1 MASFVTTKRSPLF
14 PVFLAAILF
23 LALFPIYWIVITSFK
38 TPVENILPVPT
49 LFPLRITLENYAK
62 ILSGGSLG
70 NLWNSVFV
78 TAAAT
83 LLSLA
88 LGFLASYALVRHKF
102 PAKLNSIFL
111 VWIILAKMLPPVVLA
126 VPLYDMF
133 AKMKLLNNLW
143 GLIVVFQ
150 VYTLPYC
157 IWMLFGFVK
166 ALPLEFEEAA
176 EIDGASRAQT
186 LRLVVLPL
194 VRTGLAATA
203 IFCIIVAWD
212 EFLFTM
218 LFIRSPDLLTLPL
231 KIANYIGEY
240 ETLWGQLMGIGM
252 LATLPI
258 VVFAKVVYRQMTSA
272 YSLGL
277 K

>member
-1 MASFVTTKRSPLF
+1 MASFVTAKRSPLF
-14 PVFLAAILF
+14 PIALILVLI
-23 LALFPIYWIVITSFK
+23 LALFPIYWILVTSFK
-38 TPVENILPVPT
+38 TPVENILPKPT
-49 LFPLRITLENYAK
+49 LFPQKFTLENYAK
-62 ILSGGSLG
+62 IISGGPIR
-70 NLWNSVFV
+70 NLLNSVFV
-78 TAAAT
+78 TAAST
-83 LLSLA
+83 LVSLG
-88 LGFLASYALVRHKF
+88 LGFLAAYALVRHKF
-102 PAKLNSIFL
+102 PLKLNIVFL
-111 VWIILAKMLPPVVLA
+111 IWIILAKMLPPVVLA

-133 AKMKLLNNLW
+133 ARMKLLNNLW
-143 GLIVVFQ
+143 GLILVFQ

-166 ALPLEFEEAA
+166 SLPLEFEEAA
-176 EIDGASRAQT
+176 EIDGASRFQI
-186 LRLVVLPL
+186 LRLIALPL

-203 IFCIIVAWD
+203 IFCIIAAWD

-231 KIANYIGEY
+231 VIANYIGEF

-258 VVFAKVVYRQMTSA
+258 IVFARVVYRQMTSA

>member
-1 MASFVTTKRSPLF
+1 MN
-14 PVFLAAILF
+14 
-23 LALFPIYWIVITSFK
+23 IV
-38 TPVENILPVPT
+38 
-49 LFPLRITLENYAK
+49 
-62 ILSGGSLG
+62 
-70 NLWNSVFV
+70 
-78 TAAAT
+78 
-83 LLSLA
+83 
-88 LGFLASYALVRHKF
+88 
-102 PAKLNSIFL
+102 FL
-111 VWIILAKMLPPVVLA
+111 VWIILVKMLPPVVLA

-143 GLIVVFQ
+143 GLILVFQ

-157 IWMLFGFVK
+157 VWMLFGFVK

-176 EIDGASRAQT
+176 ELDGASRFQI
-186 LRLVVLPL
+186 LRLIALPL

-231 KIANYIGEY
+231 VIANYIGEF

-252 LATLPI
+252 LATLPVI
-258 VVFAKVVYRQMTSA
+258 VFARVVYRQMTSA
-272 YSLGL
+272 YSLGSNEGESVAAENRPRGL
-277 K
+277 LGTSQQPGILVADFPRRPISRARQRSTVTNPPCYHDHLFHQRLGSIKSIARLGPMFPVVRTGRSICG

>member
-1 MASFVTTKRSPLF
+1 MASFVTSKKSPLF
-14 PVFLAAILF
+14 PLAMAAVLV
-23 LALFPIYWIVITSFK
+23 LALFPIYWILSTSFK
-38 TPVENILPVPT
+38 TPVENILPAPT
-49 LFPLRITLENYAK
+49 LFPKDFTFENYAK
-62 ILSGGSLG
+62 VLSGGPMRSLA
-70 NLWNSVFV
+70 NSVLV
-78 TAAAT
+78 TGAST
-83 LLSLA
+83 LVSLA
-88 LGFLASYALVRHKF
+88 LGFLAAYALVRFKF
-102 PAKLNSIFL
+102 PAKLNVLFL

-133 AKMKLLNNLW
+133 AKMKMLNKLG
-143 GLIVVFQ
+143 GLILVFQ

-157 IWMLFGFVK
+157 IWMLYGFVK
-166 ALPLEFEEAA
+166 SLPLEFEEAA
-176 EIDGASRAQT
+176 EIDGASRLQI
-186 LRLVVLPL
+186 LRLVALPL

-231 KIANYIGEY
+231 LISNYIGEF
-240 ETLWGQLMGIGM
+240 ETLWGQLMAIGM

-258 VVFAKVVYRQMTSA
+258 VAFARVVYRQMTSA

>member
-1 MASFVTTKRSPLF
+1 MASFVTSKRSPVF
-14 PVFLAAILF
+14 PVFLGLILV
-23 LALFPIYWIVITSFK
+23 LSLFPIYWIVITSFK

-49 LFPLRITLENYAK
+49 LFPQKFTFENYQK
-62 ILSGGSLG
+62 ILAGGSLRY
-70 NLWNSVFV
+70 LWNSIFV
-78 TAAAT
+78 TASAT
-83 LLSLA
+83 LLSLTLA
-88 LGFLASYALVRHKF
+88 FLAAYALVRHKF
-102 PAKLNSIFL
+102 GARFNVVFL

-126 VPLYDMF
+126 VPLFDMF
-133 AKMKLLNNLW
+133 SKLKLTNNLM
-143 GLIVVFQ
+143 GLILVFQ

-166 ALPLEFEEAA
+166 SLPLEFEEAA
-176 EIDGASRAQT
+176 EIDGASRFQT
-186 LRLVVLPL
+186 LRLIVLPL
-194 VRTGLAATA
+194 VRTGIVATA

-231 KIANYIGEY
+231 AIANYIGEF

-252 LATLPI
+252 LATIPI
-258 VVFAKVVYRQMTSA
+258 VIFSRVVYRQMTSA

>member
-1 MASFVTTKRSPLF
+1 MASFVTTKRSL
-14 PVFLAAILF
+14 
-23 LALFPIYWIVITSFK
+23 LFPILLLFILVLSLFPFYWIVITSFK
-38 TPVENILPVPT
+38 QPVENILPVPT
-49 LFPLRITLENYAK
+49 LYPHTFTLENYAK
-62 ILSGGSLG
+62 IFTGGSLG
-70 NLWNSVFV
+70 NLWNSIFV
-78 TAAAT
+78 TGAST
-83 LLSLA
+83 LLSLG
-88 LGFLASYALVRHKF
+88 LGFLASYALVRHRF
-102 PAKLNSIFL
+102 PARLNNIFL
-111 VWIILAKMLPPVVLA
+111 IWIILAKMLPPVVLA

-133 AKMKLLNNLW
+133 AKLKLLNNLW
-143 GLIVVFQ
+143 GIILVFQ

-166 ALPLEFEEAA
+166 SLPLEFEEAA
-176 EIDGASRAQT
+176 EIDGATRLQI
-186 LRLVVLPL
+186 LRLVALPL

-218 LFIRSPDLLTLPL
+218 LFIRSPELLTLPL
-231 KIANYIGEY
+231 QIANYIGEY

-258 VVFAKVVYRQMTSA
+258 VIFAKVVYRQMTSA

>member
-1 MASFVTTKRSPLF
+1 MASFVTTKKSFIF
-14 PVFLAAILF
+14 PILMLAMLILC
-23 LALFPIYWIVITSFK
+23 LFPIYWIVITSLK
-38 TPVENILPVPT
+38 TPVENISRIPT
-49 LFPLRITLENYAK
+49 LFPQKLTLENYALLFK
-62 ILSGGSLG
+62 EGYLKHV
-70 NLWNSVFV
+70 WNSVFV

-83 LLSLA
+83 VLSLFLA
-88 LGFLASYALVRHKF
+88 FLASYALVRHRF
-102 PAKLNSIFL
+102 PVKLNSLFL
-111 VWIILAKMLPPVVLA
+111 IWIILAKMLPPVVLA

-133 AKMKLLNNLW
+133 AKMRLLNNLW
-143 GLIVVFQ
+143 GIILVFQ

-166 ALPLEFEEAA
+166 SLPLEFEEAA
-176 EIDGASRAQT
+176 EIDGATQLQV
-186 LRLVVLPL
+186 LRLIALPL
-194 VRTGLAATA
+194 IRTGLAATA

-218 LFIRSPDLLTLPL
+218 LFIRTPDLLTLPL
-231 KIANYIGEY
+231 VIVNFIGEY
-240 ETLWGQLMGIGM
+240 ETLWGQLMGIGL

-258 VVFAKVVYRQMTSA
+258 VIFARVVYRQMTSA

>member
-1 MASFVTTKRSPLF
+1 MASFVTSRRSPLF
-14 PVFLAAILF
+14 PLILAFVLLI
-23 LALFPIYWIVITSFK
+23 ALFPIYWIVITSFK

-49 LFPLRITLENYAK
+49 LFPQRFTLENYGK
-62 ILSGGSLG
+62 VLRGGPIKSLLNSIFVTGSATIVSLG
-70 NLWNSVFV
+70 
-78 TAAAT
+78 
-83 LLSLA
+83 
-88 LGFLASYALVRHKF
+88 LGFLAAYALVRHKF
-102 PAKLNSIFL
+102 PAKLNVVFL
-111 VWIILAKMLPPVVLA
+111 IWIILAKMLPPVVLA
-126 VPLYDMF
+126 VPLNDMF
-133 AKMKLLNNLW
+133 ARMKLLNNLW
-143 GLIVVFQ
+143 GLVLVFQ

-157 IWMLFGFVK
+157 IWMLYGFVK

-176 EIDGASRAQT
+176 EMDGASRVQI
-186 LRLVVLPL
+186 LRLIALPL

-203 IFCIIVAWD
+203 IFCIIIAWD

-218 LFIRSPDLLTLPL
+218 LFIRSPELLTLPL
-231 KIANYIGEY
+231 LIANYIGEF

-258 VVFAKVVYRQMTSA
+258 VAFARIVYRQMTSA

>member
-1 MASFVTTKRSPLF
+1 MATYVNAKRPALY
-14 PVFLAAILF
+14 PVLMGFLLILS
-23 LALFPIYWIVITSFK
+23 LFPIYWIIVTSLK
-38 TPVENILPVPT
+38 TPVETILPVPT
-49 LFPLRITLENYAK
+49 LFPKQITLQNYLK
-62 ILSGGSLG
+62 IFSGGQIS

-78 TAAAT
+78 TAAST
-83 LLSLA
+83 ILSLGLA
-88 LGFLASYALVRHKF
+88 FLASYALVRFNF
-102 PAKLNSIFL
+102 PLKMNSIFL

-126 VPLYDMF
+126 VPLYDTF
-133 AKMKLLNNLW
+133 AKLKLLNNLW
-143 GLIVVFQ
+143 GLIMVFQ

-176 EIDGASRAQT
+176 EIDGASRLQI
-186 LRLVVLPL
+186 LRLVALPL
-194 VRTGLAATA
+194 VRTGIAATA

-218 LFIRSPDLLTLPL
+218 LFIRSPELLTLPL
-231 KIANYIGEY
+231 VIANYIGEY

-258 VVFAKVVYRQMTSA
+258 VVFARVVYRQMTSA

-277 K
+277 R

>member
-1 MASFVTTKRSPLF
+1 MASFVDTKRSILF
-14 PVFLAAILF
+14 PVLLAGILI
-23 LALFPIYWIVITSFK
+23 LTLFPIYWIVVTSFK
-38 TPVENILPVPT
+38 LPVENILPVPT
-49 LFPLRITLENYAK
+49 LFPQRFTLENYAK
-62 ILSGGSLG
+62 ILTGGGLG
-70 NLWNSVFV
+70 KLWNSVFV
-78 TAAAT
+78 TALST

-88 LGFLASYALVRHKF
+88 LGFLASYALVRFRF
-102 PAKLNSIFL
+102 PARLNVIFL
-111 VWIILAKMLPPVVLA
+111 IWIILAKMLPPVVLA

-133 AKMKLLNNLW
+133 ARLRLMNNLW

-157 IWMLFGFVK
+157 IWMLFGYVK
-166 ALPLEFEEAA
+166 AMPLEFEEAA
-176 EIDGASRAQT
+176 EIDGASRLQV
-186 LRLVVLPL
+186 LRLIALPL

-218 LFIRSPDLLTLPL
+218 LFIRSPELLTLPL
-231 KIANYIGEY
+231 QIANYIGEY

-258 VVFAKVVYRQMTSA
+258 VLFAKVVYRQMTSA

>member
-1 MASFVTTKRSPLF
+1 MASFVTSKRSPLF
-14 PVFLAAILF
+14 PIILVLVLV
-23 LALFPIYWIVITSFK
+23 LALFPIYWILVTSFK

-49 LFPLRITLENYAK
+49 LFPQKFTFENYQK
-62 ILSGGSLG
+62 ILVSGPIR
-70 NLWNSVFV
+70 NLLNSIFV
-78 TAAAT
+78 TAAST
-83 LLSLA
+83 LVSLG
-88 LGFLASYALVRHKF
+88 LGFLAAYALVRYKF
-102 PAKLNSIFL
+102 PFKLNIIFL

-133 AKMKLLNNLW
+133 AKLKLLNNLL
-143 GLIVVFQ
+143 GLILVFQ

-176 EIDGASRAQT
+176 EIDGASRFQI
-186 LRLVVLPL
+186 LRQIALPL

-218 LFIRSPDLLTLPL
+218 LFIRSPELLTLPL
-231 KIANYIGEY
+231 VIANYIGEY

-258 VVFAKVVYRQMTSA
+258 IIFARVVYRQMTSA